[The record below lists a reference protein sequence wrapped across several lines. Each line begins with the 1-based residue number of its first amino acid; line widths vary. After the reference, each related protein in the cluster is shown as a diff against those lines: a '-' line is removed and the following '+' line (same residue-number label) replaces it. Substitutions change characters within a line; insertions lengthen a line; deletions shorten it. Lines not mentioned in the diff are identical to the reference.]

1 MVTCAAAAKTGPA
14 VLAFHPAPFDYGQ
27 VPPGQRAART
37 LTLANTGGRASS
49 ALTVTLSGS
58 AAFAITADTCRA
70 LDTTHIYW
78 ANHLGFSIDAA
89 PLTGG
94 TPTALV
100 TGQPP
105 PVGVAVGP

>member
-1 MVTCAAAAKTGPA
+1 MQQIVAIVWTGLTGEGSPRLTGSGA
-14 VLAFHPAPFDYGQ
+14 DGL
-27 VPPGQRAART
+27 PGLCFRRNDS
-37 LTLANTGGRASS
+37 LTLAFPVRRSVGG
-49 ALTVTLSGS
+49 GP
-58 AAFAITADTCRA
+58 ITADTCRA